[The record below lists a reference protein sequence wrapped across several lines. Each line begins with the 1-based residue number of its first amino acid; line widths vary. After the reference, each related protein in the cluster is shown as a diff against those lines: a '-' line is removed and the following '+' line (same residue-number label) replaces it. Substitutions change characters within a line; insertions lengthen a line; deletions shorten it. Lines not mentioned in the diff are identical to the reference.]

1 MNVVTYETRLTSYE
15 RTNGP
20 LKDTSDGETFLRRI
34 ISLERTNYRETLA
47 TVTTLI
53 LVGRIVETTKQVP
66 YEHYDVLLRNKF

>member
-1 MNVVTYETRLTSYE
+1 VNVVTYETRLTSYE

-20 LKDTSDGETFLRRI
+20 LKDTYGETFLRRL
-34 ISLERTNYRETLA
+34 ISLERTNDRETLA

-66 YEHYDVLLRNKF
+66 YEH

>member
-1 MNVVTYETRLTSYE
+1 MNVVTYETKPTSHE

-20 LKDTSDGETFLRRI
+20 LKDTYGETFLRRL
-34 ISLERTNYRETLA
+34 ISLERTNDRETLA

-66 YEHYDVLLRNKF
+66 YEHYNIVLRNKI

>member
-1 MNVVTYETRLTSYE
+1 MNVATYETRLTSYE

-20 LKDTSDGETFLRRI
+20 LKDTYGETFLRRLM
-34 ISLERTNYRETLA
+34 SLERTNDRETLA

-66 YEHYDVLLRNKF
+66 YEHYDIVLRNKI

>member
-20 LKDTSDGETFLRRI
+20 LKDTYGETFLRRI

-66 YEHYDVLLRNKF
+66 YEHYDIVLRIEI

>member
-20 LKDTSDGETFLRRI
+20 LKDTYGETFLRRL
-34 ISLERTNYRETLA
+34 ISLERTNDRETLA

-53 LVGRIVETTKQVP
+53 LVGRIVGTTKQVP
-66 YEHYDVLLRNKF
+66 YEHYDIVLRNKI

>member
-20 LKDTSDGETFLRRI
+20 LKDTYGETFLRRL
-34 ISLERTNYRETLA
+34 ISLERTNDRETLA

-66 YEHYDVLLRNKF
+66 YEH

>member
-1 MNVVTYETRLTSYE
+1 MNVLTYETRLTSYE

-20 LKDTSDGETFLRRI
+20 LKDTYGETFLTRL
-34 ISLERTNYRETLA
+34 ISLERTNDRETLP

-66 YEHYDVLLRNKF
+66 YEHYDIVLRNKI

>member
-1 MNVVTYETRLTSYE
+1 MNILTYETRLTSYE

-20 LKDTSDGETFLRRI
+20 LKDTYDETFLTRL
-34 ISLERTNYRETLA
+34 ISLERTNDRETLP

-66 YEHYDVLLRNKF
+66 YEYYDIVLRNKI

>member
-20 LKDTSDGETFLRRI
+20 LKDTYVETFLRRL
-34 ISLERTNYRETLA
+34 ISLERTNDRETLA

-66 YEHYDVLLRNKF
+66 YEHYDIVLRIEI

>member
-1 MNVVTYETRLTSYE
+1 MNVLTFETRLTSYE

-20 LKDTSDGETFLRRI
+20 LKDTYGETFLRRL
-34 ISLERTNYRETLA
+34 ISLERTNDRETLA

-66 YEHYDVLLRNKF
+66 YEHYDIVLRNKI

>member
-1 MNVVTYETRLTSYE
+1 MKVLTYETRLTSYE

-20 LKDTSDGETFLRRI
+20 SKDTYGETFLRRL
-34 ISLERTNYRETLA
+34 ISLERSNDRETLP

-66 YEHYDVLLRNKF
+66 YEHYDIILRNKI